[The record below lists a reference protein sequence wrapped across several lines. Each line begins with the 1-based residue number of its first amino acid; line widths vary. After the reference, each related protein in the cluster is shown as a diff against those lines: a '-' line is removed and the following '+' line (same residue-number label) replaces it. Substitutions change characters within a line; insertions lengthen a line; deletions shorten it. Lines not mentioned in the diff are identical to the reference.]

1 MEYSTDPTPDLSLQ
15 ISPPRFT
22 PPSASNSPINPLV
35 GIPVH
40 SSSIF
45 YGLLSHHIP
54 SYPPI
59 AATTM
64 TTTTTIHDGNYTME
78 SFKRD
83 KYGNMRL
90 KFTSKLPM
98 KRTMRSPRMRWT
110 STLHAR
116 FVRAVELLGGH
127 EKATPKS
134 VLELMDVKDL
144 TLAHVKSHLQMY
156 RTVKTTEKPACSS
169 DFVPGRVDLNSGGL
183 NESSNSPNDTDY
195 CSTVAN
201 YSRSWWSS
209 SSSTSAWLQTSFCD
223 MDGIGALRFSSQN
236 ESNDPCRPNVSQVS
250 IHELKKP
257 SLEFT
262 LGRPDWH
269 CADHN

>member
-15 ISPPRFT
+15 ISPPRIT
-22 PPSASNSPINPLV
+22 PPSGSNSPINPLV

-45 YGLLSHHIP
+45 YGLLSHQIP

-59 AATTM
+59 AATT

-134 VLELMDVKDL
+134 VLELMDIKDL

-169 DFVPGRVDLNSGGL
+169 VDLNSGGL
-183 NESSNSPNDTDY
+183 KESSNSPNDTDY